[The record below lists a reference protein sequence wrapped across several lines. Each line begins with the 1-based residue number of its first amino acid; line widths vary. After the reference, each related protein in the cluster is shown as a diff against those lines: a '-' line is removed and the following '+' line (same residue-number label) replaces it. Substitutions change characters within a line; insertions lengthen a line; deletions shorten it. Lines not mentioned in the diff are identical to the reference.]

1 MAEDS
6 DLEKTEA
13 ASDRRIQQAREEG
26 NVPRSRELSSFLVML
41 VGILTLWWSSSWFYT
56 RLGGLMQ
63 RAFRFDHEMTY
74 NTDLM
79 GHTLMTLSVDAM
91 LTSLPLLTVVTVSA
105 AASHMM
111 IGGVV
116 LSSKVFELDL
126 TRLNPVSGF
135 ARLFSMNGFVEL
147 FKAVL
152 KSAFILGVAGVLM
165 WRYRYDLLGLMAM
178 PLSTGLFTFS
188 RMLALTALALTAC
201 LALVAAA
208 DVPYQL
214 WHYFHELRMTKEEVK
229 RESKESEGDPQMKG
243 KIRARMAQMARRRM
257 MDAVP
262 KANVVVTNPTHY
274 AVALR
279 YEAGSMSAPT
289 VVAKGADLMAQTIR
303 ELAKQHGV
311 PLLESPPLA
320 RALFHHAELD
330 QQIPATLYT
339 AVAEV
344 MAYIFQLNQFLTQGG
359 LPPQAPGVIEVPP
372 GLDPAAE

>member
-1 MAEDS
+1 
-6 DLEKTEA
+6 
-13 ASDRRIQQAREEG
+13 
-26 NVPRSRELSSFLVML
+26 
-41 VGILTLWWSSSWFYT
+41 
-56 RLGGLMQ
+56 
-63 RAFRFDHEMTY
+63 
-74 NTDLM
+74 
-79 GHTLMTLSVDAM
+79 
-91 LTSLPLLTVVTVSA
+91 
-105 AASHMM
+105 
-111 IGGVV
+111 
-116 LSSKVFELDL
+116 
-126 TRLNPVSGF
+126 
-135 ARLFSMNGFVEL
+135 
-147 FKAVL
+147 
-152 KSAFILGVAGVLM
+152 
-165 WRYRYDLLGLMAM
+165 
-178 PLSTGLFTFS
+178 
-188 RMLALTALALTAC
+188 
-201 LALVAAA
+201 
-208 DVPYQL
+208 VPYQL

-344 MAYIFQLNQFLTQGG
+344 MAYIFQLNQFITQGG
-359 LPPQAPGVIEVPP
+359 LPPQAPGVIDVPP

>member
-56 RLGGLMQ
+56 RMGGLMQ
-63 RAFRFDHEMTY
+63 RSFRFDHEMAF
-74 NTDLM
+74 NTDTMGQALM
-79 GHTLMTLSVDAM
+79 SLSVDAM
-91 LTSLPLLTVVTVSA
+91 LTTLPLLTVVTVSA

-135 ARLFSMNGFVEL
+135 ARLFSMNGLVEL
-147 FKAVL
+147 LKAVL
-152 KSAFILGVAGVLM
+152 KSAFILGVAGLLM

-178 PLSTGLFTFS
+178 PLDTGLFTFS

-344 MAYIFQLNQFLTQGG
+344 MAYIFQLNQFITQGG
-359 LPPQAPGVIEVPP
+359 LPPQAPGVIDVPP

>member
-56 RLGGLMQ
+56 RMGGLMQ
-63 RAFRFDHEMTY
+63 RAFRFDHEMAF
-74 NTDLM
+74 NTDTMGQALM
-79 GHTLMTLSVDAM
+79 SLSVDAM
-91 LTSLPLLTVVTVSA
+91 LTTLPLLTVVTVSA

-135 ARLFSMNGFVEL
+135 ARLFSMNGLVEL
-147 FKAVL
+147 LKAVL
-152 KSAFILGVAGVLM
+152 KSAFILGVAGLLM

-178 PLSTGLFTFS
+178 PLDTGLFTFS

-344 MAYIFQLNQFLTQGG
+344 MAYIFQLNQFITQGG
-359 LPPQAPGVIEVPP
+359 LPPQAPGVIDVPP